1 MTMTIETLVVSST
14 VALWFANGW
23 YLNTRLNAVH
33 RKLDA
38 ALEALAAIGEATVRP
53 ELPSMVD
60 RPELGSE

>member
-1 MTMTIETLVVSST
+1 MTIESLIIASA

-38 ALEALAAIGEATVRP
+38 ALEALAAISEATVRP

-60 RPELGSE
+60 RPDLVSE